1 MRKTSAMIGDVVA
14 PILFMVFIGYHVG
27 KQLDKMAVSISV
39 GLFIGFVVA
48 VFNIWKEFK
57 KMRRDHEQ

>member
-1 MRKTSAMIGDVVA
+1 MTKTSAMMGDVVA

-27 KQLDKMAVSISV
+27 KHFDKMVISISM

-48 VFNIWKEFK
+48 VFNVWKEFK
-57 KMRRDHEQ
+57 KMKRDHE

>member
-1 MRKTSAMIGDVVA
+1 
-14 PILFMVFIGYHVG
+14 MVFVGYHVG
-27 KQLDKMAVSISV
+27 KHLDKMAASISV

-57 KMRRDHEQ
+57 KMRRDDEQ